1 MTATLT
7 SILDVADT
15 YDAIVF
21 DQFGVLHDGTS
32 AYPNAIRALDALRQ
46 TKCQLAVL
54 TNSGKRSDLN
64 RARITS
70 MGFHTDT
77 FAQVMSSGAAGNV
90 SNVNLDG
97 MTKRMRHVSVLVSSS
112 ITGDVIAILAF

>member
-32 AYPNAIRALDALRQ
+32 AYPNAIRALDALR
-46 TKCQLAVL
+46 
-54 TNSGKRSDLN
+54 
-64 RARITS
+64 
-70 MGFHTDT
+70 HT
-77 FAQVMSSGAAGNV
+77 
-90 SNVNLDG
+90 
-97 MTKRMRHVSVLVSSS
+97 
-112 ITGDVIAILAF
+112 